1 MTHPSDEQ
9 LNDFLERELSPAD
22 HVEVSRHVDVC
33 PDCALVV
40 AELQRIVRDAASLE
54 PMKPPP
60 HVWHQIERQVR
71 TTTATDVEGPRAAAY
86 AELDSNE
93 LRRAAPQREARRRE
107 GRGQGRWRAPWRP
120 AWVLAT
126 AALVIAAFLTGRL
139 VEHRARPSTDSTMAG
154 ARPLGAP
161 AGANTGVNANAAA
174 NANVAANAK
183 VAANVRER
191 VLLVAVGDHLERSQM
206 VLVELANAQTR
217 GALDISQERQSADE
231 LLASNR
237 LYRQTAAQIG
247 ETGVADLLDDLERV
261 LVEVA
266 NGPSQV
272 SMQELAAIQQRIE
285 AQGILFK
292 VKIIGSDIR
301 ERGNSTTAGRTQP
314 VS

>member
-86 AELDSNE
+86 AELESNQ
-93 LRRAAPQREARRRE
+93 LRRPAEAQRAKA
-107 GRGQGRWRAPWRP
+107 GGQGRWRAQWRP

>member
-22 HVEVSRHVDVC
+22 HVEVSRHVEVC

-40 AELQRIVRDAASLE
+40 AELQQIVRDAASLE
-54 PMKPPP
+54 PTSPPP
-60 HVWHQIERQVR
+60 HVWHQIERGK
-71 TTTATDVEGPRAAAY
+71 TAEHEGQRA
-86 AELDSNE
+86 
-93 LRRAAPQREARRRE
+93 E
-107 GRGQGRWRAPWRP
+107 GRGQRAKAGGQAQWRAQWRP
-120 AWVLAT
+120 AWALAT

-139 VEHRARPSTDSTMAG
+139 IEHRARMSTAATMAG
-154 ARPLGAP
+154 AQAVDGLAP
-161 AGANTGVNANAAA
+161 AAA
-174 NANVAANAK
+174 NATA
-183 VAANVRER
+183 AANVRER

-206 VLVELANAQTR
+206 VLVELANAHTR
-217 GALDISQERQSADE
+217 DALDISAERQSADE

-247 ETGVADLLDDLERV
+247 QTGVADLLDDLERV

-272 SMQELAAIQQRIE
+272 SMRELAAIQQRIE

>member
-33 PDCALVV
+33 PDCAQVV
-40 AELQRIVRDAASLE
+40 AELQQIMRDAASLE
-54 PMKPPP
+54 PMSPPA
-60 HVWHQIERQVR
+60 HVWTQIESQRRVTQ
-71 TTTATDVEGPRAAAY
+71 PAAY
-86 AELDSNE
+86 AQLGSNE
-93 LRRAAPQREARRRE
+93 LRRPAEARSAKA
-107 GRGQGRWRAPWRP
+107 GGQWRWRTQWGP
-120 AWVLAT
+120 AWALAT
-126 AALVIAAFLTGRL
+126 AALVIVAFLTGRL
-139 VEHRARPSTDSTMAG
+139 VEHRARPSVVATTGGTQAVD
-154 ARPLGAP
+154 AP
-161 AGANTGVNANAAA
+161 VS
-174 NANVAANAK
+174 
-183 VAANVRER
+183 ANVRER

-206 VLVELANAQTR
+206 VLVELANAHTR
-217 GALDISQERQSADE
+217 DALDISTERQSADE

-301 ERGNSTTAGRTQP
+301 ERGISTTAGRKQP

>member
-22 HVEVSRHVDVC
+22 HVEVSRHVDAC

-40 AELQRIVRDAASLE
+40 AELQQIVRAAASLP
-54 PMKPPP
+54 PMTPPA
-60 HVWHQIERQVR
+60 HVWGRIESRLGAAGATPLRGKRADEGQRADEGHRADEGQRADGRRQ
-71 TTTATDVEGPRAAAY
+71 T
-86 AELDSNE
+86 
-93 LRRAAPQREARRRE
+93 
-107 GRGQGRWRAPWRP
+107 RWRTQWGP
-120 AWVLAT
+120 AWALAT

-139 VEHRARPSTDSTMAG
+139 VEHRARPAGPATAG
-154 ARPLGAP
+154 A
-161 AGANTGVNANAAA
+161 AATA
-174 NANVAANAK
+174 DTAA
-183 VAANVRER
+183 AANVRER

-206 VLVELANAQTR
+206 VLVELANAHTR
-217 GALDISQERQSADE
+217 DALDISAERQSADE

-247 ETGVADLLDDLERV
+247 ENGVADLLDDLERV

-266 NGPSQV
+266 NGPSEV
-272 SMQELAAIQQRIE
+272 STQELAAIQQRIE

-301 ERGNSTTAGRTQP
+301 ERGNSATTGSRQP